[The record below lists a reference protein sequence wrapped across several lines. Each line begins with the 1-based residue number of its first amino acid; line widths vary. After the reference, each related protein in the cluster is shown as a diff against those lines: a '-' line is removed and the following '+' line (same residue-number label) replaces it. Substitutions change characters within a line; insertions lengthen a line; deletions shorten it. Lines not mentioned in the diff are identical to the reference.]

1 MLELDEQSDVVTVTF
16 AHGKVSALDVE
27 LLEAVTARFRRL
39 ATDQRPVVLTG
50 QGRIFS
56 AGVDLVRLVDGGP
69 DYVRAF
75 MPALSDAF
83 MAVFEHPAPVVAA
96 INGHALAGGCIFAAA
111 CDVRI
116 AADGPLTLG
125 VTELLV
131 GVPFPAAPLEIM
143 RSAVGDPAASHLV
156 FTGRRV
162 GVAEA
167 QRIGLVHEVVNA
179 DSLLTTAQERARE
192 LGGLARPAYRLAK
205 EQLRR
210 ESLERIAFGRAN
222 TDPAINEIWESAEV
236 ADGIR
241 TYLQSLKQRA
251 PSP

>member
-1 MLELDEQSDVVTVTF
+1 MLEVDQQPDVITVTF

-27 LLEAVTARFRRL
+27 LLWAVTERFRGL
-39 ATDQRPVVLTG
+39 AADPRPVVLTG

-56 AGVDLVRLVDGGP
+56 AGVDLLRLVDGGP

-116 AADGPLTLG
+116 ASDGPQTLG

-143 RSAVGDPAASHLV
+143 RHAIGDPAASHLV

-162 GVAEA
+162 DVAEA
-167 QRIGLVHEVVNA
+167 QRIGLVHEVVA
-179 DSLLTTAQERARE
+179 AEALLTTAQERARD
-192 LGGLARPAYRLAK
+192 LGALARPAYRLAK

-210 ESLERIAFGRAN
+210 ESVDRITHGRAN
-222 TDPAINEIWESAEV
+222 TDPAVNDIWESTEV

-241 TYLQSLKQRA
+241 AYLQSLKQRA
-251 PSP
+251 SSA

>member
-1 MLELDEQSDVVTVTF
+1 MLEVEEQPDVVTVTF

-27 LLEAVTARFRRL
+27 LLEAVTERFRGL
-39 ATDQRPVVLTG
+39 AGDVRPVVLTG

-56 AGVDLVRLVDGGP
+56 AGVDLLRLVEGGP

-83 MAVFEHPAPVVAA
+83 MAVFEHPVPVVAA

-116 AADGPLTLG
+116 AADGPQTLG

-143 RSAVGDPAASHLV
+143 RHAVGDPAASHLV

-162 GVAEA
+162 GVTEA
-167 QRIGLVHEVVNA
+167 HRIGLVHEVVAA
-179 DSLLTTAQERARE
+179 DELLPTALGRARE
-192 LGGLARPAYRLAK
+192 LGALARPAYRLAK

-222 TDPAINEIWESAEV
+222 TDAAINEIWDSAEV

-241 TYLQSLKQRA
+241 AYLQSLKQRTPA
-251 PSP
+251 S